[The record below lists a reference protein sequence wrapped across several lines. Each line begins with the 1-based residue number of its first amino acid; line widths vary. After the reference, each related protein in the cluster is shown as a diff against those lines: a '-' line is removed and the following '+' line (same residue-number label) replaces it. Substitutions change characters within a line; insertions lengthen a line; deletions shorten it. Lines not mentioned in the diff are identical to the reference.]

1 MPLIPSPAP
10 LTDGVAASSEAVDE
24 VLYRPLATP
33 ANFEVLNGR
42 LDSANAS
49 GVDVSSSMVQSGA
62 FTLAE
67 QIGATGRNDYF
78 YNIFEGVVMPQVG
91 GSVITNSADV
101 DNITGATKENYSLRD
116 SQYLILPGA
125 GKQFYLPK
133 TSNVMLFWHVETEA
147 WAAAYDALI
156 SNGDPEAQNDALSL
170 KLFVNGQQVPN
181 EKRQLK
187 ATQYYE
193 NALAPLPA
201 FPYVIPGM
209 EFSTDEVKL
218 FRRKWSGHC
227 IVQLAAGWHNAGI
240 GIAHQ
245 VYHVR
250 TTTKRFGYVA
260 LRA

>member
-10 LTDGVAASSEAVDE
+10 LVDGTAASSEAVDE

-33 ANFEVLNGR
+33 ANFEVINGR
-42 LDSANAS
+42 LDSANAT
-49 GVDVSSSMVQSGA
+49 GVTVSNGKVQSGA

-67 QIGATGRNDYF
+67 QVGATGRNDYF
-78 YNIFEGVVMPQVG
+78 YNIFEGVEMPQVG
-91 GSVITNSADV
+91 GSIIPNSADV
-101 DNITGATKENYSLRD
+101 DNITGATKENYELND
-116 SQYLILPGA
+116 SQYFIIPGA
-125 GKQFYLPK
+125 AKSFYLPRA
-133 TSNVMLFWHVETEA
+133 SNVLLFWHVETEA
-147 WAAAYDALI
+147 EAASIDMTV
-156 SNGDPEAQNDALSL
+156 SPSTGDTAAQNDSLSL
-170 KLFVNGQQVPN
+170 KLFLNGQQVSN

-187 ATQYYE
+187 CTKNTTA
-193 NALAPLPA
+193 AA
-201 FPYVIPGM
+201 IPGM
-209 EFSTDEVKL
+209 AFTSNEVSF